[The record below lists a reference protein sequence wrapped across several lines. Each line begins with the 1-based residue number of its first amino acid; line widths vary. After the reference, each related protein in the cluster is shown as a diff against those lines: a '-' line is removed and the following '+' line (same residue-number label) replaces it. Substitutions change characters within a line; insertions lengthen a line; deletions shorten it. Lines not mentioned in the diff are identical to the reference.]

1 MKRNKAYELVT
12 LIYRCILVFFVI
24 CFMAGVLGALLVYF
38 KIGYFELNWKET
50 TLLSLKKGGVV
61 GSALGLG
68 LWIKARIQERKGS
81 KKPYL

>member
-12 LIYRCILVFFVI
+12 LIYRCFFVFFVI
-24 CFMAGVLGALLVYF
+24 CFMASVVGALLVYF

-50 TLLSLKKGGVV
+50 ILLSLKKGGVV

-81 KKPYL
+81 KKPNQ